1 MYTKIRLYIQGIP
14 TRFDQLCGHHRVNKI
29 QRLLDTLKVANEMRK
44 S

>member
-1 MYTKIRLYIQGIP
+1 MYPKIRLYIQGIP

-29 QRLLDTLKVANEMRK
+29 QRLETSKVANEIRK

>member
-1 MYTKIRLYIQGIP
+1 MYTKNRLYIQGIP

-29 QRLLDTLKVANEMRK
+29 QRLDTLKVANEFIK